1 MFSNKSTIAIVA
13 ILLGTFIVPINST
26 MVSVGLQSVATSM
39 NMSMSSITWVVTIYL
54 IVMTVAQPLAGKIGD
69 LYGNRR
75 IFLVGIVLF
84 LVASIVCM
92 LASNFITLLIGR
104 AVQAF
109 GGALITPNATAML
122 RYITPKEKLV
132 QTFGI
137 FGFSM
142 SLGAAIGPLLGAL
155 LIEQWS
161 WHATFAVNVPILV
174 VAFMA
179 AMRYVPHVEV
189 QKQAK
194 LDLIGSSLF
203 AITLSS
209 IVLIVTQQNYT
220 NVVLWLIVIVGAIA
234 FVRYEQRIEAPLIDF
249 QLFRK
254 RNFRAANMS
263 ILLNN
268 GVMYGTLLLM
278 PTLLVIDER
287 FTLTQIGAALFTFSV
302 AISIFSWIGGKFE
315 GSIGRKRTITLAFII
330 TALAMC
336 SYFLLITNS
345 SLLVLHVILFVA
357 GIGLGIGVP
366 SMQAASLSDVDKS
379 ASGVASG
386 IYSTFRY
393 IGSTIASVLI
403 SLQLG
408 ASIMMSVLVIFA
420 VVGIVVSA
428 QFEEM

>member
-1 MFSNKSTIAIVA
+1 MAIVA